1 MTVGRPPRE
10 IVAVGAIYALAT
22 VAVAVTYTR
31 LPARELYHVS
41 GTGLAAGLG
50 RALVFLN
57 FSTAIAA
64 IGVALVCLPRLSRAL
79 LPLGVIAIVL
89 CAVVA
94 WPGVVDQANL
104 EAKAANALPAIGV
117 ALVAGL
123 ALVAAVPRAP
133 RYVRGDG
140 LRLGV
145 AAVAIVIAT
154 PWIAA
159 ELGFYLDGVPLL
171 GWLFQTGRT
180 VGDHPA
186 VHHGHHHG
194 TDGLL
199 LALTAL
205 ALSRLL
211 PVVGSRVAS
220 VYLALLLAYGLA
232 NLANDFWGEQIV
244 ERGLTSRAFPNV
256 LQPHASFAWLG
267 VLLAGLA
274 FWALWFRRLADE

>member
-22 VAVAVTYTR
+22 VAIAITYTR
-31 LPARELYHVS
+31 LPARELYNVS
-41 GTGLAAGLG
+41 GTGFPAGLG

-64 IGVALVCLPRLSRAL
+64 IGVAFVCLPRLSRAL
-79 LPLGVIAIVL
+79 LPLGVIAIAL

-104 EAKAANALPAIGV
+104 DAKAANALPAIGV
-117 ALVAGL
+117 AFVVGL
-123 ALVAAVPRAP
+123 ALAAAVPRAP
-133 RYVRGDG
+133 RHVRGDR
-140 LRLGV
+140 LRLGL

-159 ELGFYLDGVPLL
+159 ELGFYVDGVPLL
-171 GWLFQTGRT
+171 GWLFQTGRM

-211 PVVGSRVAS
+211 PAVRSRIAS

-244 ERGLTSRAFPNV
+244 ERGWTSHAFPNV

-274 FWALWFRRLADE
+274 CWALWFRQLVDE